1 MSPQDLSPAYYP
13 SAAANG
19 THSKAL
25 VPARP
30 RQRYWLHG
38 LLFALTLATTTIVGA
53 SMQRNFERNL
63 AFFDVERDFLALGS
77 WLRHPA
83 LLLAGLPFSVTLL
96 TILLAHEFGHY
107 VACRYYHVDAS
118 LPYFLPA
125 PTFTGTLGAFIRIR
139 APIYTKRVLF
149 DVGVAGPIAGFIFLL
164 PALSIGLALSKVIP
178 GIAHQGA
185 FTFGTPLLLRLMEL
199 AIFPGVATSDIY
211 LHPVARAAWV
221 GILATALNLL
231 PIGQLDGGH
240 ILYSMVGER
249 HKLLSRAF
257 AAALIPIGIFFW
269 PGWLLWAV
277 LLFFFGMRHPAI
289 YDPSPLSDGRR
300 KLAWLSLLI
309 FLLCFTLAPIGY
321 TGGF

>member
-13 SAAANG
+13 SASANG
-19 THSKAL
+19 THTQAL
-25 VPARP
+25 APARP
-30 RQRYWLHG
+30 RQRYWLHAMLF
-38 LLFALTLATTTIVGA
+38 LLTCATTTIVGA

-63 AFFDVERDFLALGS
+63 PFFDVERDFQAFGS
-77 WLRHPA
+77 WLRNPA
-83 LLLAGLPFSVTLL
+83 LLLGGIPFSLTLL

-107 VACRYYHVDAS
+107 VACRYYRVDAS

-149 DVGVAGPIAGFIFLL
+149 DVGVAGPLAGFVFLL
-164 PALSIGLALSKVIP
+164 PALSIGLAWSKIIP

-185 FTFGTPLLLRLMEL
+185 FTFGTPLLLWLLER
-199 AIFPGVATSDIY
+199 AIFPGVPASDIY

-240 ILYSMVGER
+240 ILYSIAGER
-249 HKLLSRAF
+249 HKALSRVF
-257 AAALIPIGIFFW
+257 TAALIPIGYFW
-269 PGWLLWAV
+269 YGWLVWAV
-277 LLFFFGMRHPAI
+277 LLLFFGMRHPAI

-300 KLAWLSLLI
+300 QLAWLSLLI

-321 TGGF
+321 SSGF